1 MKRTVLVFAMIIL
14 LHLLFAVDS
23 SDITKA
29 MDWDSSDVGLIESAF
44 SDQSAVGDFK
54 QTKSL
59 AGSPRKFTSTG
70 RIQILP
76 GTGIVWYTEK
86 PYASVLVVGKD
97 KLSQSVR
104 GADFVRLGIADN
116 RIYVSIAQCM
126 DAMFS
131 GDFTTLR
138 GMFKAYCLI
147 DGGKWYLKL
156 VPQDKTVSSFMDYI
170 VMSGSECMES
180 LMISETSGDS
190 VLYEISDLVYR
201 ELTEDEKAVYSY

>member
-1 MKRTVLVFAMIIL
+1 MKRAFLAFVLMVACA
-14 LHLLFAVDS
+14 LLFALDA
-23 SDITKA
+23 DGINKA
-29 MDWDSSDVGLIESAF
+29 MDWESSDAKLIEGAF
-44 SDQSAVGDFK
+44 SEQSAVGSFK

-70 RIQILP
+70 KIQILP

-104 GADFVRLGIADN
+104 GGDFVSLGIADN

-138 GMFKAYCLI
+138 SMFKAYCLI
-147 DGGKWYLKL
+147 DGGTWKVKL
-156 VPQDKTVSSFMDYI
+156 IPQDKTVASFMDYI
-170 VMSGSECMES
+170 VLSGSSCMES
-180 LMISETSGDS
+180 MLIAETSGDS